1 MASPFSSEQ
10 MLKVPAR
17 EILVNHD
24 YIFAAVRG
32 GWVNTLITDLDTA
45 RRLLSDH

>member
-24 YIFAAVRG
+24 YIFTAVRG
-32 GWVNTLITDLDTA
+32 GWVNNLDTA